1 MSGGVPLR
9 VLHFIDNLGPGGK
22 ERQLVELLKGL
33 EAGLDTGPD
42 PTPGAD
48 PGHRGGCE
56 SCVVSMTEGVFYAEL
71 LALRR
76 VTLRSLIRRS
86 RKDWRAFAQF
96 YREVREFAPDVIV
109 AWDHMTAIYAVPAA
123 LWAGVPLVNAM
134 IRDAPDRLSWTAW
147 SRARLSFPFCRLI
160 VANSQAG
167 LDAYGVRGAKARVI
181 ANGIDASR
189 LHGLEE
195 TRAVRQRLG
204 LGDALIVG
212 MVSTFRPWKDQPT
225 LVRAAE
231 LVLGQHAG
239 VVFLFIG
246 DGETRAACQ
255 SLVAPALADR
265 IRFLGGCADGIESLV
280 NVLDI
285 GVLATFTE
293 GLSNSIME
301 YMALAKPVVATDGG
315 GTRELVIDGV
325 TGFLVP
331 ARDARQLADRL
342 LALLDDPALRRQL
355 GNAGQRRVLDGFS
368 LARMVAQQLALYTE
382 AAGLGGRG

>member
-33 EAGLDTGPD
+33 EAGLDAGPD
-42 PTPGAD
+42 PAPGAD

-331 ARDARQLADRL
+331 ARDARQVADRL

>member
-42 PTPGAD
+42 PAPGAD

>member
-33 EAGLDTGPD
+33 EAGLDIGLNAG
-42 PTPGAD
+42 PGAD
-48 PGHRGGCE
+48 PGPRGGCD
-56 SCVVSMTEGVFYAEL
+56 SCVVSMTEGVFYTEL
-71 LALRR
+71 LALQR

-231 LVLGQHAG
+231 LVLGQRAG

-246 DGETRAACQ
+246 DGESRAACQ
-255 SLVAPALADR
+255 ALVAPALADR

-355 GNAGQRRVLDGFS
+355 GNAGQRRVLEGFS

>member
-1 MSGGVPLR
+1 MSGGAPLR

-33 EAGLDTGPD
+33 DGGLGSGRDTGL
-42 PTPGAD
+42 GAA
-48 PGHRGGCE
+48 PGHQGGCD
-56 SCVVSMTEGVFYAEL
+56 SCVVSMTEGVFYTEL

-76 VTLRSLIRRS
+76 VTLRSVIRRS
-86 RKDWRAFAQF
+86 RKDWRAFARF

-123 LWAGVPLVNAM
+123 LRAGVPLVNAM
-134 IRDAPDRLSWTAW
+134 IRDAPERLSWAAW

-181 ANGIDASR
+181 PNGIDAR
-189 LHGLEE
+189 RMQGLEE
-195 TRAVRQRLG
+195 TSAVRQRLG
-204 LGDALIVG
+204 LGDVLVVG

-231 LVLGQHAG
+231 LVLGQRDG

-255 SLVAPALADR
+255 ALVAPALAGR
-265 IRFLGGCADGIESLV
+265 IRFFGGCADGIESLV

-331 ARDARQLADRL
+331 ARNPRQLADRL
-342 LALLDDPALRRQL
+342 LALLDDPALRRQA
-355 GNAGQRRVLDGFS
+355 GEAGQRRVLDGFS
-368 LARMVAQQLALYTE
+368 LERMVARQMALYTE
-382 AAGLGGRG
+382 AAGRGGGG

>member
-42 PTPGAD
+42 PAPGAD
-48 PGHRGGCE
+48 PGHRGGCD

-204 LGDALIVG
+204 LGDALVVG

-231 LVLGQHAG
+231 LVLGQRAG

-255 SLVAPALADR
+255 ALVAPALADR

>member
-48 PGHRGGCE
+48 PGHRGGCD

-189 LHGLEE
+189 LLGLEE

-204 LGDALIVG
+204 LGDALVVG

-231 LVLGQHAG
+231 LVLGQNAG

-255 SLVAPALADR
+255 SLVAPALTDR

-331 ARDARQLADRL
+331 ARDACQLADRL

>member
-48 PGHRGGCE
+48 PGHRGGCD

-189 LHGLEE
+189 LLGLEE

-204 LGDALIVG
+204 LGDALVVG

-231 LVLGQHAG
+231 LVLGQRAG

-255 SLVAPALADR
+255 ALVAPALAGR

-355 GNAGQRRVLDGFS
+355 GNAGQRRVLDGFC
-368 LARMVAQQLALYTE
+368 LARMVAQQLALNTE

>member
-33 EAGLDTGPD
+33 EAGLDAGPD
-42 PTPGAD
+42 PAPGAD